1 MSTTTTVLF
10 KTDKKLKAQAQ
21 ATAKKMGI
29 PFSAAMNRLMQEF
42 VERQEIKFDT
52 KPLKPTPYLE
62 RILKQGERDL
72 KTRKNLK
79 YFNNVDEMFDDL
91 ERRIAKKK

>member
-1 MSTTTTVLF
+1 MTTTTVLF

-42 VERQEIKFDT
+42 VERQHITFDT
-52 KPLKPTPYLE
+52 KPLIPTPYLE
-62 RILKQGERDL
+62 RILKQGE
-72 KTRKNLK
+72 KNLK
-79 YFNNVDEMFDDL
+79 EGKVKRFDSVDALFDDL
-91 ERRIAKKK
+91 EDRIAKKK